1 VKIDLRFDES
11 FAKPIDA
18 VWRAVT
24 DQRILARWLMDNDF
38 EPRVGHK
45 FTLRDPPTSTWRGWV
60 ECEVLEMEAPRRM
73 VWSWNSGMDGESTT
87 RLTFELRVDGS
98 GTRLTLCHN
107 GDALPLQKESLHA
120 GWTRKIGVLA
130 RVLGPDYARRV
141 AFRASSEPV
150 FKAIATVEGLQGWW
164 TTLVS
169 GSGSSGGELRF
180 GFEGLKEHIIMRVE
194 ETTCPFSVRWTCIE
208 HTELDDWAG
217 TQVTFDIAPRGA
229 EGCELSFRHV
239 GLRPS
244 FDCYE
249 MCEDGWE
256 HFLMSLVGY
265 VDRGEGTPFG
275 AEVRPKERGPVTAK
289 TSKRN
294 AKDR

>member
-1 VKIDLRFDES
+1 MKIDIRFDEL

-24 DQRILARWLMDNDF
+24 DRRILARWLMDNDF

-45 FTLRDPPTSTWRGWV
+45 FKLRDPPTSTWRGWV
-60 ECEVLEMEAPRRM
+60 ECEVLELDAPRRM
-73 VWSWNSGMDGESTT
+73 VWSWNSGMDGEITT
-87 RLTFELRVDGS
+87 RLTFELRPDRD
-98 GTRLTLCHN
+98 GTRLTLCH
-107 GDALPLQKESLHA
+107 GGEGLPAQGESLHA
-120 GWTRKIGVLA
+120 GWARKIGVLS

-141 AFRASSEPV
+141 AFRASSEQV

-164 TTLVS
+164 TTRVT
-169 GSGSSGGELRF
+169 GSDSPGGELRF
-180 GFEGLKEHIIMRVE
+180 EFEGLKEHIIMRVE
-194 ETTCPFSVRWTCIE
+194 EATSPSSVRWTCVV
-208 HTELDDWAG
+208 HTELDDWDG

-256 HFLMSLVGY
+256 HFLTSLVGY

-275 AEVRPKERGPVTAK
+275 AEARPKKRGSRTTK
-289 TSKRN
+289 TSKGDAR
-294 AKDR
+294 DR